1 MLKSFVLVA
10 CSPTTRE
17 TPRSS
22 FQCSPGISNRYG
34 FRRPVRSIANGT
46 LGQEFISNAEARQSP
61 RKYFEHSKT
70 IWRFY
75 RQFLWE

>member
-1 MLKSFVLVA
+1 MLKSFVVFA
-10 CSPTTRE
+10 CSLTTCGL
-17 TPRSS
+17 TGSS
-22 FQCSPGISNRYG
+22 CQCSPGVSNRQR
-34 FRRPVRSIANGT
+34 FRRPMRSIANGT
-46 LGQEFISNAEARQSP
+46 LGQEFLSNAEARDSP